1 MAALA
6 QSIRRNA
13 VGLGLFAIIT
23 GGTIAVT
30 QVMTAERIEE
40 QAARAEAKALFEIIP
55 ENQHDND
62 LLSDTVKLPAD
73 NRLNSNDPVTV
84 WVARR
89 EGRPTGLIM
98 PVVAPDGYSGDIHLL
113 VGVDLQGKV
122 LGVRVTSHKETP
134 GLGDRIETKKSDWI
148 HSFTG
153 RSIGDPEPRRWN
165 VKKNG
170 GVFDQFTGATIT
182 PRAVVK
188 AVQRSLIYFRKHRSD
203 IRDILNE
210 PASPRRKPLTPEE
223 VAGQTSE
230 REHS

>member
-40 QAARAEAKALFEIIP
+40 QAACAEAKALYEIIP

-73 NRLNSNDPVTV
+73 NRLNSDEPVTV

-89 EGRPTGLIM
+89 DDRPTGLIM
-98 PVVAPDGYSGDIHLL
+98 PVVAPDGYSGEIHLL

-153 RSIGDPEPRRWN
+153 RSIGDPEPERWN

-188 AVQRSLIYFRKHRSD
+188 AVQKSLIYFRKHRSD

-223 VAGQTSE
+223 IAGQTSE